1 VLLVDKLSFV
11 VLSPAE
17 EPVVDKLN
25 VTSVNPGKLQSEAT
39 GIFSSSPELQ
49 LIYKTAPVGLA
60 FLSVDCR
67 YLMINEHLTEICGLS
82 IADHIGRSVRETV
95 PQVADQVE
103 RIVAQIVQSG
113 EPITGVEVNGQ
124 RADGSNVERVWI
136 TYWHPLKN
144 NDGDVIGINVAA
156 EEVTARKRAEA
167 DRMRLEKTLLQLNET
182 LAERVEMEAQERERL
197 WRLSQDLL
205 VVADTNRG
213 TIRNVNPA
221 WTTTLGWTPDD
232 LIGKPGDWL
241 IHPEDLER
249 SRGELAFLRR
259 GKPSS
264 HFENRIRCKD
274 GSYRWLSWRSMIGD
288 SSIYAIARDVTKL
301 KQAEEQ
307 LYNLRSELALASRQS
322 TLGAMTA
329 SLAHEIRQPLASVA
343 ANAAA
348 GLRWLDRD
356 RPDVDEARAALRR
369 AVDDAHKIDEVIT
382 SVRTMV
388 AKQTRGRT
396 PLKVHTILEEALALT
411 QRELVTRRTALQN
424 NVRDNL
430 PLIAVDRVQL
440 RQVFVNLIM
449 NAVEAMDEVNGR
461 DRTVTLG
468 CGNDESEIT
477 ITIADNG
484 HGIDG
489 TKRGK
494 IFEPFFT
501 TKPDGMGLGLSIC
514 KSIIEAHEGRL
525 WATAN
530 APFGTIVHLA
540 LPLSDNIEAAY

>member
-1 VLLVDKLSFV
+1 VDHNS
-11 VLSPAE
+11 
-17 EPVVDKLN
+17 N
-25 VTSVNPGKLQSEAT
+25 VASVNPERHHVEA
-39 GIFSSSPELQ
+39 GASFDSSAELR

-60 FLSVDCR
+60 FLSTDCR
-67 YLMINEHLTEICGLS
+67 YLMINEHLTEVCGLS

-103 RIVAQIVQSG
+103 RIVAQIIKTG

-124 RADGSNVERVWI
+124 RSDGSNVERVWI

-144 NDGDVIGINVAA
+144 SDGYVIGINVAA

-167 DRMRLEKTLLQLNET
+167 ERMRLEQTLLHLNAT

-205 VVADTNRG
+205 VVADTKLG

-221 WTTTLGWTPDD
+221 WSTTLGWASDD
-232 LIGKPGDWL
+232 LVGKSGDWL
-241 IHPEDLER
+241 IHPDDLER
-249 SRGELAFLRR
+249 SREELVLLQR
-259 GKPSS
+259 GKPSA

-274 GSYRWLSWRSMIGD
+274 GSYKWLSWQAMFGE

-301 KQAEEQ
+301 KETEEQ
-307 LYNLRSELALASRQS
+307 LYKLRGELAQASTQS

-348 GLRWLDRD
+348 GLRWLERAN
-356 RPDVDEARAALRR
+356 PDVDEARAALSRAINDARR
-369 AVDDAHKIDEVIT
+369 VDEVIT
-382 SVRTMV
+382 SIRTMF
-388 AKQTRGRT
+388 AEQTTERT
-396 PLKVHTILEEALALT
+396 LLNIRTIVDEALALT
-411 QRELVTRRTALQN
+411 QRELATRRTSIRN
-424 NVRDNL
+424 NLRSDL
-430 PLIAVDRVQL
+430 PLVAADRVQL
-440 RQVFVNLIM
+440 QQVFVNLIM
-449 NAVEAMDEVNGR
+449 NALEAMDEVNGR
-461 DRTVTLG
+461 DRTLTIGSEL
-468 CGNDESEIT
+468 NDVEVT
-477 ITIADNG
+477 ITVADSG

-489 TKRGK
+489 SKRDK

-501 TKPDGMGLGLSIC
+501 TKADGMGLGLSIC

-525 WATAN
+525 WVSPN
-530 APFGTIVHLA
+530 LHFGTVFHLA
-540 LPLSDNIEAAY
+540 LPRAAMTGASAGIDNQHPKDTSETR